1 MCSVSSGKDESQS
14 VFSILR
20 VEDAISMRI
29 AFTTFVGQPY
39 TYSFDLHHTAT
50 RSLRLQAFSQ
60 WGVDDLFPEV
70 FPFQMMRLTSVRFPF
85 TNIPCVLEDGRGVH
99 LRSHWLSPFWYGLSS
114 FFVGLLSTWFCL
126 QAIILISASTNVS
139 NLFFVYA
146 ITFIMSTWLSSSFS
160 FIVYIVNNVDS

>member
-1 MCSVSSGKDESQS
+1 MKNKREMCSVSSGKDESQS
-14 VFSILR
+14 VLYILR

-39 TYSFDLHHTAT
+39 TYSFDLYASH
-50 RSLRLQAFSQ
+50 RYSSLAQVAGLFSMRGR
-60 WGVDDLFPEV
+60 WSFPRGVPVPDDEIWR
-70 FPFQMMRLTSVRFPF
+70 PFGFRFPF
-85 TNIPCVLEDGRGVH
+85 TTIPCVLEDGRGVR
-99 LRSHWLSPFWYGLSS
+99 LCYRWLSPCS

-146 ITFIMSTWLSSSFS
+146 ITFIMST
-160 FIVYIVNNVDS
+160 

>member
-1 MCSVSSGKDESQS
+1 MMCSVHRARMSLK

-29 AFTTFVGQPY
+29 AFTILLGNPTPIPSIY
-39 TYSFDLHHTAT
+39 MHHTAT
-50 RSLRLQAFSQ
+50 SSLAQVAGLFSMRGR
-60 WGVDDLFPEV
+60 WSFPRGVPVPDDEIWR
-70 FPFQMMRLTSVRFPF
+70 PFGFRFPF
-85 TNIPCVLEDGRGVH
+85 TTIPCVLEDGRGVR
-99 LRSHWLSPFWYGLSS
+99 LCYRWLSPCS

-146 ITFIMSTWLSSSFS
+146 ITFIMST
-160 FIVYIVNNVDS
+160 

>member
-1 MCSVSSGKDESQS
+1 MCSVHRARMSLK

-29 AFTTFVGQPY
+29 AFTILLGNPTPIPSIY
-39 TYSFDLHHTAT
+39 MHHTAT
-50 RSLRLQAFSQ
+50 SSLAQVAGLFGSRSFPR
-60 WGVDDLFPEV
+60 GVPVPDDEIWR
-70 FPFQMMRLTSVRFPF
+70 PFGFRFPF
-85 TNIPCVLEDGRGVH
+85 TTIPCVLEDGRGVR
-99 LRSHWLSPFWYGLSS
+99 LCYRWLSPCS

-146 ITFIMSTWLSSSFS
+146 ITFIMST
-160 FIVYIVNNVDS
+160 